1 MDPAEYEDCDKT
13 IPSGSSGKDSELW
26 AEAVDPA
33 EYEDC
38 DKTTPSGSSGNAD
51 IWAEAVDPAD
61 YEDCDKT
68 PIGDDNDNA
77 VTSWAEAAAD
87 SGEDADCSS
96 NSVVSADNR
105 PQPNRHIK
113 TTTNKHNSINN
124 IINNNNSNND
134 EHDDDD
140 SIINFNPPEILG
152 HHQFQTNKQTD
163 PNATILE

>member
-1 MDPAEYEDCDKT
+1 MDRQ
-13 IPSGSSGKDSELW
+13 ISGSRAFVFLSRMCMCHVTENSLINDAAGTDRRPESEASPGSLDAIVIVCYFLAGNSGKDSELW

-77 VTSWAEAAAD
+77 VTSWAEAAAAD

-105 PQPNRHIK
+105 P
-113 TTTNKHNSINN
+113 
-124 IINNNNSNND
+124 
-134 EHDDDD
+134 
-140 SIINFNPPEILG
+140 
-152 HHQFQTNKQTD
+152 
-163 PNATILE
+163 